1 MASHFMRPAQI
12 GLVLIMVASNAMA
25 QEASFAGIG
34 FPPDDG
40 GGGASSSAWG
50 VSGDGGVIT
59 GQGFGSSSGAGAI
72 RWENGQM
79 EVLDGF
85 SHIGFGIS
93 ADGLVIVG
101 YGNQGNG
108 DEAYRWEDGVTI
120 GLGDLPGGD
129 FESYAW
135 DVSGDGLVVVG
146 ESESASGDRPFRWED
161 SVMVELPAVPGG
173 GSGSAWGVSDDG
185 RIIVGISGG
194 IAVRWV
200 EGVLEELPRPPE
212 SSVYQA
218 RDVSSDGSVVVGQ
231 FSPISPGSQ
240 QAFIWREGEGTVEI
254 PHPTDPDALIQ
265 AHAVSGDGR
274 VVSGATLSGPFIWT
288 EETGTWLLKDLLED
302 VYGLDLTG
310 WGLSAVWYNGVNYD
324 GTVIVGEGVNPDG
337 DFEGWRAELPPW
349 PVTNAPEAPETTQI
363 EVSVYPNPVR
373 DRATVRVMLPAAV
386 HARIDVLDVLGRVVA
401 VLHDGTLAA
410 GAHSFSLS
418 TERLPAGVYVVRA
431 DFGKTGVVSRVVTV
445 LR

>member
-1 MASHFMRPAQI
+1 MSERAIGGIRVTTHFVRCARI
-12 GLVLIMVASNAMA
+12 GLVLIMVASTAMA

-34 FPPDDG
+34 FPPDTG
-40 GGGASSSAWG
+40 TSSSAWG
-50 VSGDGGVIT
+50 VSADGGVIV
-59 GQGFGSSSGAGAI
+59 GQGTGPAGAM

-79 EVLDGF
+79 EILDGF
-85 SHIGFGIS
+85 SHIGLSIS
-93 ADGLVIVG
+93 ADGRVIVG

-108 DEAYRWEDGVTI
+108 LEAYRWEDGVTI
-120 GLGDLPGGD
+120 GLGDLPGGN
-129 FESYAW
+129 FESFAW
-135 DVSGDGLVVVG
+135 DVSGDGSVVVG
-146 ESESASGDRPFRWED
+146 QSRGAAGDRPFRWED
-161 SVMVELPAVPGG
+161 DVMVELPAVPGG

-194 IAVRWV
+194 TAVRWV
-200 EGVLEELPRPPE
+200 DGVVEEIPRPPE

-218 RDVSSDGSVVVGQ
+218 RDVSADGTVVVGQ

-288 EETGTWLLKDLLED
+288 EETGTWLLKNLLED
-302 VYGLDLTG
+302 IYGLDLTG
-310 WGLSAVWYNGVNYD
+310 WGLSSVWYNGVNYD

-337 DFEGWRAELPPW
+337 DFEGWRA
-349 PVTNAPEAPETTQI
+349 
-363 EVSVYPNPVR
+363 
-373 DRATVRVMLPAAV
+373 
-386 HARIDVLDVLGRVVA
+386 VLDVLGRVVA
-401 VLHDGTLAA
+401 VLHEGSLAA
-410 GAHSFSLS
+410 GARSFSLS

-431 DFGKTGVVSRVVTV
+431 DFGEAGAASRAVTV